1 MSYLVLARKWRP
13 QSFSEL
19 LGQDHV
25 VRTLR
30 NALSSGK
37 IAHAYLFSG
46 PRGVGKTTTARLLAK
61 ALNCERGPTSDPCN
75 LCGPCKE
82 ISEGTSIDVLEID
95 GASHTGVDH
104 VRELRES
111 ARYMPTRSRHKVYII
126 DEVHMLSISAFNALL
141 KILEEPP
148 PHVIFIFATTEPH
161 KVPLTVLSRCQ
172 RFDFRRIPSQVI
184 LQHLRRIVEAEEVK
198 ADEEALRVI
207 ARSAEGSMR
216 DAQSLLDQAISY
228 SGGEI
233 RLQDVRELLGGA
245 EGAMIQQVLEE
256 VAKGDPKGALLAFS
270 ELFQQGVD
278 LRYFLRELMG
288 KVRDLLMV
296 KVGAPDLLD
305 SSLPEER
312 ELYRT
317 LAEEV
322 QVDHLQRW
330 IEMLIRADRE
340 MAWGGAGRIIAE
352 LTLVEMARTRRLM
365 PLEEAIELLEKLPQG
380 GEPLRPQV
388 KDEVSPHKLRKKQ
401 EDFSSSRPEER
412 RGWERWEEFLRFVR
426 GENPILASFLQQGR
440 ALLTGDGVKIAF
452 PPGSFALERVS
463 EPEIRRTL
471 LDMLRKFEG
480 DEVGLEVVT
489 TEEVPF
495 TEGGGEGRREEEKE
509 ESLIKDVLEIFGGR
523 VVQVKEREQRR

>member
-1 MSYLVLARKWRP
+1 MAYLVLARKWRP
-13 QSFSEL
+13 QSFAEL
-19 LGQDHV
+19 LAQDHV

-61 ALNCERGPTSDPCN
+61 ALNCEKGPTPDPCN
-75 LCGPCKE
+75 LCGPCRE

-111 ARYMPTRSRHKVYII
+111 ARYMPSRSRYKVYII

-184 LQHLRRIVEAEEVK
+184 FQQLKRIAEAEDVRAE
-198 ADEEALRVI
+198 EEALRVI

-245 EGAMIQQVLEE
+245 EGAMVQQVLEE
-256 VAKGDPKGALLAFS
+256 VAKGNPKGALSAFS

-278 LRYFLRELMG
+278 LRHFLRELMG
-288 KVRDLLMV
+288 KVRDLLVV
-296 KVGAPDLLD
+296 KVGAEGLLD
-305 SSLPEER
+305 SFLPEEKD
-312 ELYRT
+312 LYKN

-322 QVDHLQRW
+322 EVDHLQRW
-330 IEMLIRADRE
+330 IEMLVRAERE

-352 LTLVEMARTRRLM
+352 LTLVEMARTRKLM
-365 PLEEAIELLEKLPQG
+365 PLEEALELLEKLPQE
-380 GEPLRPQV
+380 GEPLKPQV
-388 KDEVSPHKLRKKQ
+388 KYDLSPPKLREKQ
-401 EDFSSSRPEER
+401 EEFSSQKPEETK
-412 RGWERWEEFLRFVR
+412 GWERWEEFLRFVR

-452 PPGSFALERVS
+452 SPGSFALERVL
-463 EPEIRRTL
+463 EPGNKRAL
-471 LDMLRKFEG
+471 LDMLRRFQG
-480 DEVGLEVVT
+480 DEVRVEVVT
-489 TEEVPF
+489 TKELPAAP
-495 TEGGGEGRREEEKE
+495 EGKAKADEKGGEEP
-509 ESLIKDVLEIFGGR
+509 LLKDVLEIFGGR
-523 VVQVKEREQRR
+523 VIQVKEREQRR